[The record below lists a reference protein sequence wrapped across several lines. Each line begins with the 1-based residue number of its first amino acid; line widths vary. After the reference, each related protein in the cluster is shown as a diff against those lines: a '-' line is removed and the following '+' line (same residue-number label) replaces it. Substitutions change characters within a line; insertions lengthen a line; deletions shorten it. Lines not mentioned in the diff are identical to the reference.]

1 MRNISKEDELIVLA
15 SRLTIN
21 DETKAKI
28 QQLVREDLDWY
39 YFFNSAIKQKVL
51 TLIYHNLTNL
61 KVEKKVPKQLGRIAL
76 FYQLGTIE
84 RNKAYF
90 EELKTIRRIL
100 GDNQIFAVPTKGGWL
115 IPNVYGDNGTRT
127 IGDIDF
133 LVLKADNKKIKSI
146 MNENG
151 YIQSEYDNNERE
163 LKHISKEKEIL
174 WRTRKTNLFAFKKQV
189 NNPYVGYF
197 VFDFCFN
204 LDLLNDKDPIP
215 EMISRLDTAQ
225 DGLTYLSDIDFFIHL
240 CVHLYKEATDA
251 VCILHSTDL
260 NLIKFCD
267 VREFVLQKMSKVK
280 LDQAIDLTNT
290 YNLQKPVYFTL
301 HYLQEIYNDGYES
314 ELLAKIN
321 VRGWDFLNE
330 FKFNNFSEPVKW
342 KKTFTDRLFAFSNI
356 DELSKYPEFL
366 KDHQSYEKI

>member
-1 MRNISKEDELIVLA
+1 MKTISKEDELII
-15 SRLTIN
+15 LTSQLTMS
-21 DETKAKI
+21 DETKSRIKLLI
-28 QQLVREDLDWY
+28 QEEMDWY

-51 TLIYHNLTNL
+51 TLIYYNL
-61 KVEKKVPKQLGRIAL
+61 KNLNIEKIIPKQLGRIAL

-100 GDNQIFAVPTKGGWL
+100 EDNQVIAVPTKGGWL
-115 IPNVYGDNGTRT
+115 IPNLYGNNGTRT

-133 LVLKADNKKIKSI
+133 LVKKEDTKKIKLI

-151 YIQSEYDNNERE
+151 YIQSEYDNNDRK
-163 LKHISKEKEIL
+163 LIHISKEKEVL

-189 NNPYVGYF
+189 DNPYVGYF

-204 LDLLNDKDPIP
+204 LDILSDKDPIP
-215 EMISRLDTAQ
+215 EMFSRLNTDEG
-225 DGLTYLSDIDFFIHL
+225 DLKYLSDIDFFIHL

-267 VREFVLQKMSKVK
+267 VREFILQKMSKEK
-280 LDQAIDLTNT
+280 LRKAIDLINT
-290 YNLQKPVYFTL
+290 YKLQKPIYFTL
-301 HYLQEIYNDGYES
+301 HFLREIYNDGYES
-314 ELLAKIN
+314 EILSEVSIRNL
-321 VRGWDFLNE
+321 DFLNE
-330 FKFNNFSEPVKW
+330 YKFNNFSEPIKW
-342 KKTFTDRLFAFSNI
+342 EKSFMDRLFAVSNI
-356 DELSKYPEFL
+356 DELGKYPEFL
-366 KDHQSYEKI
+366 TDYHLYEKL